1 MSSGAPPPLRERMLG
16 LLDPSGLMAMA
27 IPHYVH
33 VCIEAIKRGEVLA
46 PITQTTRLRDE
57 AFARFWIAFSNF
69 LEKNAPTPV
78 PGVEPE
84 LSGSSALIPPLLKTA
99 SGIVLDIGPG
109 TGSQMHLLRSP
120 AITAIYGAEP
130 CVGLHGD
137 LHSKAVAEGLESKY
151 HILKCGAASAELI
164 PALEAT
170 GTGVVDAHK
179 ANGRGIFDTIIC
191 VRVLC
196 SVPQMEKTIQELY
209 ALLKPG
215 GRVLV
220 TEHVVNPWRTA
231 KGSILA
237 RVAQGV
243 YQLLGWSFFI
253 GDCCMDRDTEG
264 ALRKAADGDGGWES
278 VDIERSFGWSPL
290 PYISGVLVKKSI

>member
-1 MSSGAPPPLRERMLG
+1 
-16 LLDPSGLMAMA
+16 
-27 IPHYVH
+27 
-33 VCIEAIKRGEVLA
+33 
-46 PITQTTRLRDE
+46 
-57 AFARFWIAFSNF
+57 
-69 LEKNAPTPV
+69 
-78 PGVEPE
+78 
-84 LSGSSALIPPLLKTA
+84 
-99 SGIVLDIGPG
+99 
-109 TGSQMHLLRSP
+109 MHLLRSP

-137 LHSKAVAEGLESKY
+137 LHSKAVAEGLESNY